1 MVRFDKINLRY
12 NGNFDVLNGINFKLE
27 PGSFHFLTGPSGSGK
42 SSLLKLM
49 YLGHKPSSGEII
61 MFNKRLSLLPRSEL
75 PRLRRKIG
83 VVFQDFRLLENLT
96 AMENVALPLRV
107 AGAKREQ
114 IEDHVKE
121 LLSWVGLDKRLNDL
135 PNSLSDGEKQR
146 IAIARAVIGRPNIL
160 LADEPTGSI
169 DSTQGS
175 RIMHLF
181 QELNKIGTTIVVATH
196 DSSMIKQF
204 SYPELRI
211 SDKQIKL
218 Y

>member
-1 MVRFDKINLRY
+1 
-12 NGNFDVLNGINFKLE
+12 
-27 PGSFHFLTGPSGSGK
+27 
-42 SSLLKLM
+42 
-49 YLGHKPSSGEII
+49 
-61 MFNKRLSLLPRSEL
+61 
-75 PRLRRKIG
+75 
-83 VVFQDFRLLENLT
+83 
-96 AMENVALPLRV
+96 MENVALPLRV

-196 DSSMIKQF
+196 DSSMIKKF
-204 SYPELRI
+204 NFPELRI